1 MFFAERK
8 LPDRKLL
15 AAAIAAAASLA
26 ATPALADG
34 ILEDPL
40 PRVEDP
46 LCPGIIGLDV
56 AMAEGIVSRIR
67 ANAASFGVPLADE
80 ATCEP
85 NLVVAIV
92 PDGQAWLADLAQ
104 RRGYL
109 FRDMDRTDREELLAA
124 TGPVRAW
131 NQVIVRTRDGM
142 QVGVRRNLT
151 DLPTAG
157 GWSAHSRIYRP
168 VRKDI
173 TYSLVL
179 FDRAEAASLSPAQ
192 LADYATVRA
201 LAAELPDTAANSEA
215 SILGLFGGGAAPA
228 TELTAYDR
236 EWLGRMYSGP
246 ANTVGTV
253 SRNVLQQ
260 GGG

>member
-1 MFFAERK
+1 MFF
-8 LPDRKLL
+8 PDRKL
-15 AAAIAAAASLA
+15 AAALALAASLA

-40 PRVEDP
+40 PRVADP

-109 FRDMDRTDREELLAA
+109 FRDMDRIDREHLLAA

-131 NQVIVRTRDGM
+131 NQIVVRTRDGM

-151 DLPTAG
+151 DLPTAE

-179 FDRAEAASLSPAQ
+179 FDRAEAAGLSPAQ

-201 LAAELPDTAANSEA
+201 LAAELPDRPANGAENRSP
-215 SILGLFGGGAAPA
+215 SILGLFAGGAAPA
-228 TELTAYDR
+228 AGLTAYDR

-253 SRNVLQQ
+253 SRNALQQ